1 MARTHW
7 KRKWDIVA
15 NRIRFLEANL
25 DTLNFNETI
34 DQIEVYIKNRT
45 PVHHTG
51 VNADKINLMKK
62 NPRFKRIINEAALIN
77 PDGMSVV
84 LAAKLLR
91 KPALER
97 VAGID
102 VMLHL
107 LEQAAIKGYRVYFLG
122 TSEAILDKL
131 IAKVKRDYPTLP
143 IAGYHHGFFN
153 EAQEEDVVAQVKA
166 SDADLLFVA
175 LPSPQKE
182 FFVDQY
188 MDEMG
193 VPVSIGVGGSFD
205 VIAGELKRAP
215 KWMQRCSLEWVYR
228 MMQEPKRLA
237 KRYVVGNLV
246 FLDHVL
252 REKRTRKR
260 PA

>member
-1 MARTHW
+1 
-7 KRKWDIVA
+7 
-15 NRIRFLEANL
+15 
-25 DTLNFNETI
+25 
-34 DQIEVYIKNRT
+34 
-45 PVHHTG
+45 
-51 VNADKINLMKK
+51 
-62 NPRFKRIINEAALIN
+62 
-77 PDGMSVV
+77 MSVV